1 MPELTVLFDVDNTLL
16 DNDRAKHAL
25 DAGLGALLGPAGA
38 ERFWRHYEAI
48 RSETGLVKI
57 PLTMARFDADLEA
70 GAGPPDPGARRRQRF
85 ALADLLMGLP
95 YREYLFPGALEAI
108 AHARR
113 FARVAILS
121 EGDPTFQP
129 SKIWRAGLDHAVDG
143 NVLVFDR
150 KVEHLA
156 EVVAAFPADH
166 YVLVEDKPGI
176 LSEVRGRLGE
186 TVTTVFV
193 RQGKY
198 AAVTLEPPLPD
209 IELAAI
215 GEFLGL
221 DANGLVAAAGSGSS
235 AVRLTEGGF
244 RQGRPGA

>member
-1 MPELTVLFDVDNTLL
+1 MELTVLFDVDNTLI
-16 DNDRAKHAL
+16 DNDRAKQAV
-25 DAGLGALLGPAGA
+25 DEGLRELIGAAGA
-38 ERFWRHYEAI
+38 ARFWEHYEATRI
-48 RSETGLVKI
+48 ETGLVNI
-57 PLTMARFDADLEA
+57 PLTLARYDAELDDQG
-70 GAGPPDPGARRRQRF
+70 GAGDTAARRRCRF

-95 YREYLFPGALEAI
+95 YREFLFPGALQAI
-108 AHARR
+108 AHCRE

-129 SKIWRAGLDHAVDG
+129 SKIWRAGLVEAVAG

-166 YVLVEDKPGI
+166 YVLVEDKPDI
-176 LSEVRGRLGE
+176 LREVRKRLGARI
-186 TVTTVFV
+186 TTVFV

-198 AAVTLEPPLPD
+198 AAVALTSPLPD

-215 GEFLGL
+215 ADLRRFGP
-221 DANGLVAAAGSGSS
+221 DDLVERARAGGNED
-235 AVRLTEGGF
+235 V
-244 RQGRPGA
+244 PH